1 MLPIKKLN
9 LINLSIFEVLTKLLI
24 NVGNT
29 LNKISPKKLL
39 NSKWSAVVPLNK
51 EKHFIIIDVEYDEDT
66 AVVSCI
72 IEAIMSKRSVQIQWR
87 DLKDIKQWV
96 QGWK

>member
-1 MLPIKKLN
+1 MQSIN
-9 LINLSIFEVLTKLLI
+9 SIRVFINL
-24 NVGNT
+24 GNA

-39 NSKWSAVVPLNK
+39 NTKWTAVSPLNK
-51 EKHFIIIDVEYDEDT
+51 EKHFIITEVEYDEDA